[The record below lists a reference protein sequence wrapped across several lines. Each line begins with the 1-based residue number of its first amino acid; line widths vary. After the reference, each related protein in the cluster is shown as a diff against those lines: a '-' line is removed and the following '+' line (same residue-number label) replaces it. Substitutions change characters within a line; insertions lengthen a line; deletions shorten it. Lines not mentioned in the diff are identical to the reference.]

1 MQGHTLKNYKKSQVI
16 IITAM
21 EKQQVTLLQMFMQ
34 PSLLAMWV
42 VALLFQLLLLPVV
55 PLLGQTIAV
64 ILITA
69 LLPGYLLVQ
78 LIVGRTE
85 SPPALA
91 ERLLYSVGIGYSSM
105 VIAMLALSYLPGG
118 LTWWQ
123 GLLWFDGW
131 LFLLLLLFT
140 RQQRQPN
147 RQSSVSNRQSL
158 SSSLQPLLQQPWLL
172 IGVIVLVGLGILYRF
187 GNLGYAEFQGDEA
200 RLALR
205 AAEIIQGYEGALFVH
220 KKGPVEILLPTVIYV
235 LTGHLTET
243 TARLPFALANFTAIF
258 AMFTLGRRLFG
269 AVAGWVAALVIA
281 LDGYLIAFGRVV
293 QYQSIVL
300 LMTVLLVLLLVR
312 LSRQPQALTRYLVL
326 AALLFTTGLLAHYEV
341 LLAGLPALFLLW
353 QIGCRVG
360 PWALVRAALLPAMIS
375 AVLLGSFYLPFA
387 LYPEFTDTSAYL
399 VGYRLGLG
407 GLYNNLA
414 TFFQRT
420 TLYSSTYYL
429 LLLVLGTVLAL
440 LRLYWRT
447 LPPLGRWLASLLLLG
462 GLGLTVVRP
471 DWLTVAGQDYTGL
484 FFLACMLS
492 TWLLATEVKER
503 LVWFWF
509 GAAMVIAIFLT
520 AIPNTHV
527 YSFFIPWALLTGMVG
542 ERAWQRC
549 RRLAPLPLARA
560 IVIPGAATLIALF
573 GVYEYWLFVY
583 HDVEVLRTWPA
594 HRLPGYWT
602 TYDEPVEVAI
612 FGFPLNNGWKAV
624 AGLYADGEL
633 TGPYATNARAE
644 VADWYT
650 RGDGN
655 CSRDEPT
662 YYILVNPVEPTL
674 ADETEELR
682 RQLLD
687 DHRLW
692 GTVMVA
698 ADRPGLEI
706 YTKLADAT
714 PPQQVSLA
722 AYANRFDQTLSTPY
736 LERNGPVGTPAIQ
749 ATVDAKVGDN
759 IRLLG
764 YRLGQPQAVAGAHL
778 TVTLYWQALAPV
790 PENYAVFLQL
800 IDLSDA
806 RKAGQRDGEPG
817 CNTYPTQTWVPGTI
831 IADRYDM
838 PIDDDALPGP
848 YTLLAGLVTTDGV
861 RLPITDAAGQSV
873 GDALSVTT
881 VAVSQ

>member
-1 MQGHTLKNYKKSQVI
+1 MIAGM
-16 IITAM
+16 IT
-21 EKQQVTLLQMFMQ
+21 VDNLLIR
-34 PSLLAMWV
+34 SLGRLFYTWRLPWF
-42 VALLFQLLLLPVV
+42 VALLSHGVLFLGFPLLWQTGATLLLT
-55 PLLGQTIAV
+55 G
-64 ILITA
+64 
-69 LLPGYLLVQ
+69 LLPGYLVVQ
-78 LIVGRTE
+78 LVLGKATAAP
-85 SPPALA
+85 SWA
-91 ERLLYSVGIGYSSM
+91 ERWLYAIGIGYSFM
-105 VIAMLALSYLPGG
+105 VITMLALSYLPGAIA
-118 LTWWQ
+118 WWQ
-123 GLLWFDGW
+123 ALLWFDGW

-140 RQQRQPN
+140 RQQRQVRP
-147 RQSSVSNRQSL
+147 QSPVSRLPS
-158 SSSLQPLLQQPWLL
+158 PVQQPWLI
-172 IGVIVLVGLGILYRF
+172 IGVIILFGLGALYRF
-187 GNLGYAEFQGDEA
+187 VNLGYAEFQGDEA

-220 KKGPVEILLPTVIYV
+220 KKGPVEILLPTVIYL

-312 LSRQPQALTRYLVL
+312 LSRQPQAITRYLVL

-353 QIGCRVG
+353 QIGRRVG
-360 PWALVRAALLPAMIS
+360 VWTLVRAALLPAAIS
-375 AVLLGSFYLPFA
+375 ALLLASFYLPFA

-447 LPPLGRWLASLLLLG
+447 LPPLGRWLASLLVLG
-462 GLGLTVVRP
+462 GLGLTVVRS
-471 DWLTVAGQDYTGL
+471 DWLTVVGQDYTGL
-484 FFLACMLS
+484 FFLVCMIS
-492 TWLLATEVKER
+492 AWLLATDVKER

-509 GAAMVIAIFLT
+509 GAALVIAIFLT

-560 IVIPGAATLIALF
+560 IVIPGAAALIALF
-573 GVYEYWLFVY
+573 GVYEYWIFVY
-583 HDVEVLRTWPA
+583 HEVEVLRTWPA

-624 AGLYADGEL
+624 AGLYADGVL
-633 TGPYATNARAE
+633 AGPYATNARAE

-655 CSRDEPT
+655 CPRDEPT

-674 ADETEELR
+674 ADETDDLR

-692 GTVMVA
+692 GTVMVG

-706 YTKLADAT
+706 YTKQTAAT
-714 PPQQVSLA
+714 PQQVSLA
-722 AYANRFDQTLSTPY
+722 AYANRFDQTWSTPN
-736 LERNGPVGTPAIQ
+736 LERNGPVGRPMIQ
-749 ATVDAKVGDN
+749 TAVNATIGAN

-800 IDLSDA
+800 IDLTDA

-817 CNTYPTQTWVPGTI
+817 CNNYPAQTWVPGTI

-838 PIDDDALPGP
+838 PIDAAALPGP
-848 YTLLAGLVTTDGV
+848 YTLLAGLVTKDGV

-873 GDALSVTT
+873 GDALLLTT